1 MEKTN
6 TFSFVLTSDIV
17 IGLQGTKAT
26 RCLKLDMWRGN
37 SRILLK
43 GLGKMKELR
52 YLEVFF
58 ANYDSESDLKFD
70 DISQCF
76 TNSLKYLK
84 CRNYPFLYLPKTF
97 QANNL
102 VGLEMESSRRMV
114 QLWEEGEKKVE

>member
-1 MEKTN
+1 
-6 TFSFVLTSDIV
+6 
-17 IGLQGTKAT
+17 
-26 RCLKLDMWRGN
+26 MWTGN

-58 ANYDSESDLKFD
+58 ANYDSESDHYDSESDLKFD
-70 DISQCF
+70 DIRQCF

-102 VGLEMESSRRMV
+102 VGLEMEDNRSMV
-114 QLWEEGEKKVE
+114 QLWEEGERKVE